1 MSKDNEPKAE
11 ARQSEPRIRVV
22 LIDDH
27 TVLRDG
33 LKLLLSLERDL
44 EVVGEAGSGI
54 DGVSV
59 ATNTRPNV
67 VVTDVGLPDF
77 DGVEVTRQLRERVP
91 ETRVLVLTVHD
102 EDHYIF
108 TLMHAGASGY
118 LLKNSAG
125 DDLVNAIRAVGAG
138 KPWLQREIALRLM
151 NFAAGRPATPAKR
164 GIDALIEPLTARE
177 IEVLKLLAGAA
188 STKEMADRLLISPR
202 TVETHLANIY
212 GKLSVRGRT
221 EAMLWAINEGLVD
234 A

>member
-1 MSKDNEPKAE
+1 MEG
-11 ARQSEPRIRVV
+11 ARVRVV

-44 EVVGEAGSGI
+44 EVVGEAASGNE
-54 DGVSV
+54 GVQV
-59 ATNTRPNV
+59 ATAARPNV
-67 VVTDVGLPDF
+67 VVTDVGLPDI
-77 DGVEVTRQLRERVP
+77 DGVEVTKQLRERVP

-108 TLMHAGASGY
+108 TLMQAGASGY

-125 DDLVNAIRAVGAG
+125 EDLVSAIRAIASG
-138 KPWLQREIALRLM
+138 KPWLQPEIAQRLM
-151 NFAAGRPATPAKR
+151 NFAAGIPVSPEKR
-164 GIDALIEPLTARE
+164 GIDSLIEPLTGRE

-188 STKEMADRLLISPR
+188 SNKEMADHLLISPR

-212 GKLSVRGRT
+212 GKLGVRGRT
-221 EAMLWAINEGLVD
+221 EAMLWAINEGLVGG
-234 A
+234 